1 MPCATSTN
9 TPSICWVPVNM
20 NSRSLLI
27 LSLAPMLGASQTLAQ
42 AAALALFSLLS
53 LCLHRLCMSP
63 LRPLLQ
69 GLQTTLVSVLLAAM
83 LVTCLELSLRAW
95 ALEVHAQLGIYP
107 ALIALQCVLLEQCFE
122 RHRGVAQGLL
132 VVIGLCTVH
141 LLLGL
146 CRELLGSAGLRLAQ
160 LTPGALILLGLLLAI
175 FNRVRRKP
183 APSSRQ
189 GSL

>member
-1 MPCATSTN
+1 MHDA
-9 TPSICWVPVNM
+9 
-20 NSRSLLI
+20 
-27 LSLAPMLGASQTLAQ
+27 LAP
-42 AAALALFSLLS
+42 AAA
-53 LCLHRLCMSP
+53 R
-63 LRPLLQ
+63 
-69 GLQTTLVSVLLAAM
+69 AAGHAGQRAAGGDAGD
-83 LVTCLELSLRAW
+83 LPGLSLRAW

-183 APSSRQ
+183 APLAVK